1 MTFLLIQMGFN
12 EPTVAAWHSSIALK
26 AATSTA
32 HSTSGEVSSWKF
44 CGQTGH
50 VWAYGLKTEPAV
62 CSFFLKSSYD
72 IVGWGGVITYMLRC
86 CKFSCTFIYTSYVML
101 RCGKFSC
108 TSIYIPTCYAAAS
121 SLAPS
126 YVRHATLLQVLLHF
140 HIYVMLRC
148 CKFSCTSIHT
158 YMLCKQK
165 ESSTCEDQRVKKKRV
180 KKKWRKKVAA
190 AVVLT
195 EIRQKMGAQK
205 F

>member
-1 MTFLLIQMGFN
+1 MFYS
-12 EPTVAAWHSSIALK
+12 EPSSYWGTPILRNL
-26 AATSTA
+26 
-32 HSTSGEVSSWKF
+32 HIF
-44 CGQTGH
+44 
-50 VWAYGLKTEPAV
+50 
-62 CSFFLKSSYD
+62 KSSMIKPTGWKPNTRVVGFFEVFIWYSG
-72 IVGWGGVITYMLRC
+72 VGWGGVITYMLRC

-165 ESSTCEDQRVKKKRV
+165 ESSTCEDQRVKKK
-180 KKKWRKKVAA
+180 WRKKVAA